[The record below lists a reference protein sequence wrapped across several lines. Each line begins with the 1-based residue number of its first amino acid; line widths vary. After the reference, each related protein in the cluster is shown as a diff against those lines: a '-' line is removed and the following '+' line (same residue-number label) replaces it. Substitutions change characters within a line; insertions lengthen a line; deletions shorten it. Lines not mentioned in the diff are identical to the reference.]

1 MSFVAVIPQCDVH
14 TPAEVIEAIGKGM
27 QSRLVGIAMS
37 HGAVEEYRNQV
48 DKLHIH
54 FSASLTVCNAMRW
67 DIAPYLRQVMAKSR
81 NFWSSGFRDDN
92 INEDLKKE
100 MEDSIDELLTKLND
114 IHRIRTYS
122 WVDASFAE
130 HGCDSLHDYL
140 LVDGEELVL
149 AKRGEEEKTVQ
160 IKVYQRNSET
170 IEFGGEFHGFKHGVV
185 ESVAYYEEDDTK
197 HFLRFEEDTLFFRT
211 EAPKGEH
218 ISSKHGKFM

>member
-1 MSFVAVIPQCDVH
+1 
-14 TPAEVIEAIGKGM
+14 
-27 QSRLVGIAMS
+27 
-37 HGAVEEYRNQV
+37 
-48 DKLHIH
+48 
-54 FSASLTVCNAMRW
+54 
-67 DIAPYLRQVMAKSR
+67 
-81 NFWSSGFRDDN
+81 
-92 INEDLKKE
+92 

>member
-14 TPAEVIEAIGKGM
+14 TPAEVMEAIGKGM
-27 QSRLVGIAMS
+27 QSRLVGVAMS
-37 HGAVEEYRNQV
+37 HGSVEEYRNQV

-67 DIAPYLRQVMAKSR
+67 NIAPYLRQVMAKSR
-81 NFWSSGFRDDN
+81 NFWSSGFNDDN

-100 MEDSIDELLTKLND
+100 MEGSIDELLTKLND

-140 LVDGEELVL
+140 LVDEEELVMV
-149 AKRGEEEKTVQ
+149 KDFGEEKTIQ

-170 IEFGGEFHGFKHGVV
+170 TEFGGEFHGFKHGVV
-185 ESVAYYEEDDTK
+185 ENVAYYEVEGERR
-197 HFLRFEEDTLFFRT
+197 FLRFEEDTMFFRT

-218 ISSKHGKFM
+218 ISSKQGMFA